1 MCLLCE
7 AKYNDG
13 GSQLRV
19 RGETCRTRWGFGN
32 NNIQDEKGDWGSN
45 SGAAWLVIHFYGDSY
60 HTRLSVFFLAE
71 KKNQIVKHWSS
82 QTLMSLLPWPYVCG
96 NEITYCLT
104 SKAFIYMLVSSI
116 RIRYQFCNVPMAVCW
131 GMLKGFDG
139 LAYHR
144 LLQSVIE
151 LGTRIKWCLHREI
164 IIHILSTSARRGWVI
179 WVCTEHID
187 VILKLQYAAIR
198 VNSHGQVVT
207 VLYSH
212 HIERITVE
220 CVL

>member
-71 KKNQIVKHWSS
+71 KKSDCQTLIFANFNESFTLTICLSKWDNLLFDFQSIHIHASVFNKDKVSILQCAHGCLLRNAEGFWWISIS
-82 QTLMSLLPWPYVCG
+82 QTFA
-96 NEITYCLT
+96 I
-104 SKAFIYMLVSSI
+104 
-116 RIRYQFCNVPMAVCW
+116 CNWAW
-131 GMLKGFDG
+131 
-139 LAYHR
+139 
-144 LLQSVIE
+144 
-151 LGTRIKWCLHREI
+151 
-164 IIHILSTSARRGWVI
+164 
-179 WVCTEHID
+179 
-187 VILKLQYAAIR
+187 
-198 VNSHGQVVT
+198 N
-207 VLYSH
+207 
-212 HIERITVE
+212 
-220 CVL
+220 